1 MTKVRLLIII
11 LAACTYLS
19 VHSQNKNKIAF
30 AARVG
35 SSPKIDGLLDDA
47 AWLKAIPFNDFRQ
60 FKPVFDVTASQ
71 KTEIKI
77 VYDDNAVYVG
87 AMMYDSAPDSI
98 LKQLGNRDD
107 VNMNADAI
115 CIEFDTYNSQSD
127 AYSFQ
132 VTSAGVQLDSRL
144 YDATFNAVW
153 QSAVKILPNGWS
165 AEIKIPYSAIRFP
178 SNDTNMVW
186 GMQVYRYIRRI
197 REVDQWSLEN
207 KSATN
212 LLVYWGKLKDISN
225 IKAPLRLSFI
235 PYLTLYGEHYP
246 YNIEGKSN
254 FSQSFSGGL
263 DLKYGINESFTLD
276 MSLLPDFSQ
285 VKSDNVVKNLSA
297 FETIYNE
304 ERPFFNEAVDLFQ
317 KGSLFYSR
325 RIGHVPINYYSVE
338 TELHSGE
345 ILKKNPSQARLIN
358 ATKIS
363 GRNKKGLAIGVLN
376 AITDNTFAI
385 AEDST
390 GRTRKILTD
399 PLTNYNIVVLD
410 KVMKNNSDF
419 YVINTN
425 VTRDKAYDDA
435 NITCSGLSLVDR
447 SNTWKFSASAAVSQK
462 YHHKD
467 TADGSFSNTLGQRY
481 NGSFYKIKGN
491 LQAGIWG
498 ESYDPRFNAN
508 DLGVTLMN
516 NYNNYGI
523 IANYNIYE
531 PFWKYVNMY
540 NNLQYWRSTNFTTG
554 KPTDSEIRFSHNGTL
569 KNYLSYWCSVTASLE
584 KLYDYWEPRV
594 AGRYYIYPKIYA
606 AVAGLSSDYR
616 KTFACDVEFDY
627 VRLVAQNYSDYT
639 VYVRPL
645 VRVNDKFSFNHSISL
660 DISKNNIG
668 FANTDNIGNIIF
680 ANRDIQTIEN
690 NFNGKYIFKNDLSLS
705 IWLRH
710 YWSTGTYDKYYILE
724 SNGLLNPN
732 TSYNLNNDFNFNSFN
747 IDLAFSWQFAPG
759 SSLSIMWKNVILSE
773 DQVMIHNFLDNI
785 HKTFETPQTN
795 SISIKMLYYLD
806 YQYLQKKK
814 HSNNS

>member
-1 MTKVRLLIII
+1 MTKVRLIFII
-11 LAACTYLS
+11 LAVCFYLS
-19 VHSQNKNKIAF
+19 GSSQNQNKIAV
-30 AARVG
+30 AKRVS

-47 AWLKAIPFNDFRQ
+47 CWLQASPFSDFSQ
-60 FKPVFDVTASQ
+60 FKPVFDAGTSQ

-77 VYDDNAVYVG
+77 IYDDNAVYIG

-115 CIEFDTYNSQSD
+115 DVEFDTYNSQSD

-132 VTSAGVQLDSRL
+132 VTAAGVQSDSRI

-165 AEIKIPYSAIRFP
+165 AEFKIPYSAIRFP
-178 SNDTNMVW
+178 PNDSNMVW
-186 GMQVYRYIRRI
+186 GMQVFRYIRRI
-197 REVDQWSLEN
+197 REYDQWAPEN
-207 KSATN
+207 KSASN
-212 LLVYWGKLKDISN
+212 LLIYWGKLKGISN
-225 IKAPLRLSFI
+225 INAPLRLSLI

-254 FSQSFSGGL
+254 FSQSISGGL

-276 MSLLPDFSQ
+276 MTLLPDFSQ
-285 VKSDNVVKNLSA
+285 VKSDNIVKNLTA

-304 ERPFFNEAVDLFQ
+304 QRPFFNEAVDLFQ

-325 RIGHVPINYYSVE
+325 RIGHVPLNYDNVE
-338 TELHSGE
+338 NELLPGE
-345 ILKKNPSQARLIN
+345 ILKKNPSQAKLIN

-376 AITDNTFAI
+376 AVTDNTYAI

-390 GRTRKILTD
+390 GHTRKILTD

-425 VTRDKAYDDA
+425 VTRDKSYDDA

-447 SNTWKFSASAAVSQK
+447 SNTWRFSASAAVSQK
-462 YHHKD
+462 YHQKD
-467 TADGSFSNTLGQRY
+467 TIDGSFSNTIGQRY

-491 LQAGIWG
+491 FQAGIWG
-498 ESYDPRFNAN
+498 ESYDPHFNAN

-516 NYNNYGI
+516 NYYNYGI
-523 IANYNIYE
+523 VTNYNIYE
-531 PFWKYVNMY
+531 PFWKLINMY
-540 NNLQYWRSTNFTTG
+540 NTLQYWRSANFTTG
-554 KPTDSEIRFSHNGTL
+554 KPTDSEIKFSHNGTL
-569 KNYLSYWCSVTASLE
+569 KNYMSYWCSATASLE
-584 KLYDYWEPRV
+584 NLYDYWEPRIN
-594 AGRYYIYPKIYA
+594 GRYDIVPKFYG

-616 KTFACDVEFDY
+616 KTFACDAEFDY
-627 VRLVAQNYSDYT
+627 VHLPEQNYSDYT
-639 VYVRPL
+639 IYVRPL
-645 VRVNDKFSFNHSISL
+645 VRVNDKFSFNHSISF

-668 FANTDNIGNIIF
+668 FADIDSTGNIIF
-680 ANRDIQTIEN
+680 ANRNIQTIEN

-705 IWLRH
+705 LWLRH
-710 YWSTGTYDKYYILE
+710 YWSIGTFEKYYTLE
-724 SNGLLNPN
+724 NNGMLSSN
-732 TSYNLNNDFNFNSFN
+732 SVYNSNNDFNFNSFN

-759 SSLSIMWKNVILSE
+759 SSLSIMWKNIILNE
-773 DQVMIHNFLDNI
+773 DQLLIHNFLDNI
-785 HKTFETPQTN
+785 HKTFDTPQTN
-795 SISIKMLYYLD
+795 SISLKVLYYLD

-814 HSNNS
+814 HKQ